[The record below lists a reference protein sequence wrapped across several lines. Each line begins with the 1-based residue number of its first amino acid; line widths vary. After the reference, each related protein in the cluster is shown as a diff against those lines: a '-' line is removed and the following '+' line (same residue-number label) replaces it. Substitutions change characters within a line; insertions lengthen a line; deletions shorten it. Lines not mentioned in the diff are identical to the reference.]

1 MKQMSQKY
9 SNIVTRL
16 EELLDAE
23 HCSCCDSLTCDVDVC
38 FDDGYTL
45 WSIELFS
52 GSGASSK
59 EFDKLYS
66 QLPKRFRADAE
77 RERKA
82 FVKDTEH
89 ATCPHCN
96 AVTWHT
102 EHFDDTIHCESCAK
116 TYLKPTDEDTDKVDL
131 RPYLWHTNNTLFTSW
146 FERDRAMVRLTD
158 TNENEILC
166 MWDADVNQF
175 VEDGFK
181 TSRQSWHDALAEYA
195 TGHKLR
201 AERKG

>member
-9 SNIVTRL
+9 SSIVARL

-23 HCSCCDSLTCDVDVC
+23 HCACCDSHTCDIDVC
-38 FDDGYTL
+38 FDDGFTL

-52 GSGASSK
+52 GCGAASP

-66 QLPKRFRADAE
+66 KLPKRFSADAE

-82 FVKDTEH
+82 FVSATEH

-102 EHFDDTIHCESCAK
+102 ENFGGTVHCDSCGK
-116 TYLKPTDEDTDKVDL
+116 TYSTGEANED
-131 RPYLWHTNNTLFTSW
+131 S
-146 FERDRAMVRLTD
+146 
-158 TNENEILC
+158 I
-166 MWDADVNQF
+166 
-175 VEDGFK
+175 
-181 TSRQSWHDALAEYA
+181 
-195 TGHKLR
+195 
-201 AERKG
+201 